1 MYGGVLV
8 KNLKIRE
15 GEMQRAKQMEGRLVM
30 CLGNAPLGLG
40 LEKAIYLYLFF
51 FLSVGLD
58 EPVRFGS
65 VRFNRFQIFKTET
78 KPNWIFFVI
87 F

>member
-1 MYGGVLV
+1 MGGLLA

-15 GEMQRAKQMEGRLVM
+15 GEMQRAKQMEGWLVM

-51 FLSVGLD
+51 FFKCW
-58 EPVRFGS
+58 FG
-65 VRFNRFQIFKTET
+65 
-78 KPNWIFFVI
+78 
-87 F
+87 

>member
-1 MYGGVLV
+1 MGGVLV

-58 EPVRFGS
+58 EPVRFSS
-65 VRFNRFQIFKTET
+65 VQSVSDFQNRNQTELD
-78 KPNWIFFVI
+78 FFCD